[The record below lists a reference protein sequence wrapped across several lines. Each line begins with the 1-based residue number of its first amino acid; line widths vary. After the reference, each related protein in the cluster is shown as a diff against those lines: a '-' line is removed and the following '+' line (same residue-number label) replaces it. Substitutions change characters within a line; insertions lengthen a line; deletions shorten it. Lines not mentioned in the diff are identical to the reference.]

1 MKGVGRMAILSR
13 NKVQRYY
20 LNLNLHGILK
30 NATFALLD
38 KNPYLCCA
46 GE

>member
-1 MKGVGRMAILSR
+1 MKGVGRTAILTR
-13 NKVQRYY
+13 NKGQSYY
-20 LNLNLHGILK
+20 LNLNLHGNLK
-30 NATFALLD
+30 NTTFALLD